1 MVSKGAVVPLSS
13 GQAHH
18 LLNVMR
24 LFKKRRK
31 RRRRNTGGRSNA
43 DDDDNNG
50 GDNGVR
56 DDDGGNVRISN
67 GNDGEWL
74 ARVRRVGGGRGVE
87 REKK

>member
-31 RRRRNTGGRSNA
+31 TGGRSNA

-74 ARVRRVGGGRGVE
+74 ARVRRGGGGRGVE
-87 REKK
+87 HEKK